1 MELNYAFD
9 TVLEETIIGSM
20 LYDPACIAE
29 VVEVVKPHHF
39 YHQQYQRLCEK
50 IFDLWQED
58 ETLVNLVEMAPF
70 IEKHQISVSKLT
82 EIIDSIVTTAS
93 IRHHA
98 LRLRDLWA
106 LREAIKIGY
115 NLTQQAH
122 LRERDAIREAISKA
136 GEQLAKTID
145 ETASTETMTPM
156 MNALFDFA
164 EEFEEI
170 YQRGDG
176 ITGIPTGFK
185 DLDAKTS
192 GLQKSDL
199 IIIGGRPS
207 MGKTAF
213 ALQLARNISID
224 QELPTLLFSL
234 EMSKKSL
241 VRRMIAAEARINL
254 QKINSG
260 LISPEEYQRYTQA
273 MGVLSKANLVIDD
286 QAGLS
291 VAEMKA
297 KARRMK
303 RERGLA
309 CIIIDYLQYV
319 KGSGRKERHL
329 EIGEIT
335 RQLKSM
341 AKDFDIPVV
350 VLSQLS
356 RAVEQRNDKR
366 PMMSDLRESG
376 DIEQDADLIMFLYRD
391 EYYNPQAADA
401 KNKVE
406 VIIGKQRNGPT
417 GVVHLNF
424 FKEWN
429 LFSDPAKHT
438 EEGWSDAKPLARV

>member
-1 MELNYAFD
+1 MEHNYAFD
-9 TVLEETIIGSM
+9 TELEETIIGSM

-29 VVEVVKPHHF
+29 VVEVVKPYHF

-50 IFDLWQED
+50 IFELWQED
-58 ETLVNLVEMAPF
+58 ETLVNLVELAPF
-70 IEKHQISVSKLT
+70 LETHQISVSKLT
-82 EIIDSIVTTAS
+82 EIVGTIATTAS
-93 IRHHA
+93 VRYHA

-145 ETASTETMTPM
+145 ETTSTETMVPM
-156 MNALFDFA
+156 MDALFDFA

-192 GLQKSDL
+192 GLQKADL

-260 LISPEEYQRYTQA
+260 LISPEEYQRYTRA
-273 MGVLSKANLVIDD
+273 MGVLSKA
-286 QAGLS
+286 
-291 VAEMKA
+291 
-297 KARRMK
+297 
-303 RERGLA
+303 
-309 CIIIDYLQYV
+309 
-319 KGSGRKERHL
+319 
-329 EIGEIT
+329 
-335 RQLKSM
+335 
-341 AKDFDIPVV
+341 
-350 VLSQLS
+350 
-356 RAVEQRNDKR
+356 
-366 PMMSDLRESG
+366 
-376 DIEQDADLIMFLYRD
+376 
-391 EYYNPQAADA
+391 
-401 KNKVE
+401 
-406 VIIGKQRNGPT
+406 
-417 GVVHLNF
+417 
-424 FKEWN
+424 
-429 LFSDPAKHT
+429 
-438 EEGWSDAKPLARV
+438 

>member
-1 MELNYAFD
+1 MELNFAFD

-20 LYDPACIAE
+20 LYDPQCIAE
-29 VVEVVKPHHF
+29 VAEVVKPHHF

-50 IFDLWQED
+50 IYELWQQD
-58 ETLVNLVEMAPF
+58 ETRVNIVELSPF
-70 IEKHQISVSKLT
+70 LEEHQIPVSKMM
-82 EIIDSIVTTAS
+82 EIIDSIVTTAA

-106 LREAIKIGY
+106 LREAIRIAHD
-115 NLTQQAH
+115 LTQQAH
-122 LRERDAIREAISKA
+122 LREREAIRETISNA
-136 GEQLAKTID
+136 SEQLARTLD
-145 ETASTETMTPM
+145 QTTDTETMRPM
-156 MNALFDFA
+156 SDALMDFA

-170 YQRGDG
+170 YQKGEG

-185 DLDAKTS
+185 GLDAKTS

-213 ALQLARNISID
+213 ALQLARNISIN
-224 QELPTLLFSL
+224 QGLPTLFFSL
-234 EMSKKSL
+234 EMSEKSL
-241 VRRMIAAEARINL
+241 IRRMVAAEARINL

-260 LISPEEYQRYTQA
+260 LINESEYERYVQA
-273 MGVLSKANLVIDD
+273 LGVLNTPNLVIDD
-286 QAGLS
+286 QPGLS

-309 CIIIDYLQYV
+309 CIIIDYLQYI

-335 RQLKSM
+335 RQLKAM
-341 AKDFDIPVV
+341 AKDFDIPVI

-391 EYYNPQAADA
+391 EYYNPNTTDA
-401 KNKVE
+401 KNMVE
-406 VIIGKQRNGPT
+406 LIIGKQRNGPT
-417 GVVHLNF
+417 GTVNLTF
-424 FKEWN
+424 IKEWGI
-429 LFSDPAKHT
+429 FSDPARDMMSP
-438 EEGWSDAKPLARV
+438 WR